1 MSSLVPI
8 AKTVG
13 KVIPKTK
20 KGKAAAVVAGA
31 VGVSAF
37 KDKNKTPKES
47 TALTPSVDAQNAN
60 APAGSETGKTTLLGL
75 PYNTAVKAGTSGFP
89 GVPYR
94 LDYTGFT
101 YTNADAVKGDA
112 EKIFATKSAPEKAAL
127 LLRLGQ
133 IPNLY
138 STGQAPTA
146 QYVQSMGNRIVWRP
160 ADARALESILLVQ
173 DQLGD
178 ATADVTLDS
187 LISNPNLASKFFG
200 QVTTKAKATT
210 SLAAIEAD
218 LNSQFLDLF
227 ETKADPGIV
236 KAYAKEVNAL
246 ELSPAGIT
254 AQQKEDI
261 LLKYVQK
268 KANELGTI
276 PGATDKGS
284 LGRVVRSIRNAYDD
298 NGIPTNEKDIY
309 NKAVQS
315 LRSPDAYK
323 NVIDGIMM
331 QASTVMPALK
341 EGHRRGESSR
351 QQLSPWIST
360 RARILGISEDQV
372 KTSDMY
378 EVASG
383 AVAIP
388 IPEYKKIVYGSTEF
402 KTSDA
407 YKERS
412 LNDKIAMLRAFNVG
426 TGGL

>member
-1 MSSLVPI
+1 MSSIIPI
-8 AKTVG
+8 AK
-13 KVIPKTK
+13 KVIPKSK
-20 KGKAAAVVAGA
+20 KGKVAAVVAGA

-37 KDKNKTPKES
+37 KDKNKPDKES
-47 TALTPSVDAQNAN
+47 TALTPSVDALNAN

-75 PYNTAVKAGTSGFP
+75 PYNTPVKAGTSGFP

-94 LDYTGFT
+94 PDYTGPT
-101 YTNADAVKGDA
+101 YTTADAVKGDA
-112 EKIFATKSAPEKAAL
+112 QKLLAGKSAPEKAAL
-127 LLRLGQ
+127 LVRLGQ

-138 STGQAPTA
+138 SSGQAPDLR
-146 QYVQSMGNRIVWRP
+146 YVQSMGNRVVWRP
-160 ADARALESILLVQ
+160 IDATALESILFVQ

-178 ATADVTLDS
+178 PTIDVTVDNL
-187 LISNPNLASKFFG
+187 LSNPNLASKFFG
-200 QVTTKAKATT
+200 RVTTKAKATT

-236 KAYAKEVNAL
+236 KAYAKEINTL

-284 LGRVVRSIRNAYDD
+284 LGRIVRSIRGAYDE
-298 NGIPTNEKDIY
+298 NGLPFNEKDIY

-323 NVIDGIMM
+323 NTIDGIMM
-331 QASTVMPALK
+331 QASTVMPAFKDLFAQGK
-341 EGHRRGESSR
+341 TAQEI
-351 QQLSPWIST
+351 LSPWIYT
-360 RARILGISEDQV
+360 RANILGVPAETIKV
-372 KTSDMY
+372 SDMY
-378 EVASG
+378 EVGSG
-383 AVAIP
+383 STAIS
-388 IPEYKKIVYGSTEF
+388 IPDYKKLVYKSEAYRASEPF
-402 KTSDA
+402 KA
-407 YKERS
+407 RS
-412 LNDKIAMLRAFNVG
+412 LGDIRTMFKAFNIG